1 MNQVWRDKLNRLLD
15 LLKNQLTETS
25 TIRGVAVLITMG
37 GGWAANLPIDSVVAV
52 AVVIGAV
59 LKILLPDRV

>member
-15 LLKNQLTETS
+15 LLKSQLTEAS
-25 TIRGVAVLITMG
+25 TIRGLAVLITMG
-37 GGWAANLPIDSVVAV
+37 FGWARDLPLDSVVAV
-52 AVVIGAV
+52 AVAIGAV

>member
-15 LLKNQLTETS
+15 LLKSQLTEAS
-25 TIRGVAVLITMG
+25 TIRGLAVLVTMG
-37 GGWAANLPIDSVVAV
+37 FGVTRDLPLDSVVAV
-52 AVVIGAV
+52 AVAIGAV